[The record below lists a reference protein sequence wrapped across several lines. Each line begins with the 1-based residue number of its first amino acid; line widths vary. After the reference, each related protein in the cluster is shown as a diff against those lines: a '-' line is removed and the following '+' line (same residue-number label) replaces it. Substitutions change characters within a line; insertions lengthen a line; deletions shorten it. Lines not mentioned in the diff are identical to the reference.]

1 LLELKDRNDR
11 TRHLVKNE
19 NLNYWLCGLI
29 FTFIFGIAVSIVN
42 IVRVVPLLGWLIYII
57 IMPYVAGRL
66 VDYVS
71 DRWMD

>member
-1 LLELKDRNDR
+1 MGK
-11 TRHLVKNE
+11 LVKNE

-29 FTFIFGIAVSIVN
+29 FVVVFSIV
-42 IVRVVPLLGWLIYII
+42 LGAIGWITGII
-57 IMPYVAGRL
+57 GTVAGILGTIAYLAIMPYVAGRL

>member
-1 LLELKDRNDR
+1 MGK
-11 TRHLVKNE
+11 LVKNE

-29 FTFIFGIAVSIVN
+29 FTIVFGIAVSIVN
-42 IVRVVPLLGWLIYII
+42 IVRVVPLLGWLIYLI

>member
-1 LLELKDRNDR
+1 MGK
-11 TRHLVKNE
+11 LVKNE

-29 FTFIFGIAVSIVN
+29 FVAVFFIVLGAIGWITTVIGAVAGI
-42 IVRVVPLLGWLIYII
+42 LGTIAYII

-71 DRWMD
+71 DKWMD

>member
-1 LLELKDRNDR
+1 MGK
-11 TRHLVKNE
+11 LVKNE

-29 FTFIFGIAVSIVN
+29 FVVVFLIVLGAIELITGVIGAVAGI
-42 IVRVVPLLGWLIYII
+42 LGLIAYII